1 MEFTRFSRCA
11 DGEGICYAVLM
22 RNGEGYRAVVMPA
35 TWFVAV
41 VIVCFATSCVA
52 RSVGSTG
59 AGAEVGGVRGRS
71 ESRVVEVAMELVR
84 GVEVGRTR
92 YQHRPTEVVWPS
104 EATADRPAVCYA
116 DCSGLINAV
125 LKRAYGLE
133 EAELERWMGR
143 NRPLAA
149 TYASVIADGRG
160 FVVVTRAPDLL
171 AGDIIAID
179 YEEGNKNTGH
189 TMIVASA
196 AFEMAADSVPMVQG
210 TRQWAVP
217 IIDSTGSP
225 HGKDDTRLVRG
236 ADGKTEPVTGL
247 GMGTLRVYTDS
258 AGVIVGH
265 TWGPGSKSKYWPT
278 EDREVRV
285 GRVDEAE
292 LARVTAKEGR

>member
-1 MEFTRFSRCA
+1 
-11 DGEGICYAVLM
+11 
-22 RNGEGYRAVVMPA
+22 MPA
-35 TWFVAV
+35 VWIVAV
-41 VIVCFATSCVA
+41 VTVCIAAACVP
-52 RSVGSTG
+52 RSVGG
-59 AGAEVGGVRGRS
+59 AGVGAEVGSVQGGR
-71 ESRVVEVAMELVR
+71 ESRVFETAMELVR

-104 EATADRPAVCYA
+104 EATIERPAVCYA

-133 EAELERWMGR
+133 EAELERWMGGK
-143 NRPLAA
+143 RPLAA

-189 TMIVASA
+189 TMIVAGA
-196 AFEMAADSVPMVQG
+196 AVEMAADSVPMVQG

-236 ADGKTEPVTGL
+236 ADGKTETVTGL

-278 EDREVRV
+278 KDREVRV
-285 GRVDEAE
+285 GRVDEAG
-292 LARVTAKEGR
+292 LARVTAK

>member
-1 MEFTRFSRCA
+1 MK
-11 DGEGICYAVLM
+11 
-22 RNGEGYRAVVMPA
+22 NGMGLRAVVMLA
-35 TWFVAV
+35 MWTLAGFT
-41 VIVCFATSCVA
+41 VCLAAACVP
-52 RSVGSTG
+52 RSVGS
-59 AGAEVGGVRGRS
+59 AGLAAEVGSVRGRS
-71 ESRVVEVAMELVR
+71 ESRVVEAAMELVR

-104 EATADRPAVCYA
+104 EATVERPAVCYA

-143 NRPLAA
+143 KRPLAA

-160 FVVVTRAPDLL
+160 FVVVTQAQDLQ
-171 AGDIIAID
+171 AGDVIAID

-189 TMIVASA
+189 TMIA
-196 AFEMAADSVPMVQG
+196 AGAAVEMVADSVPVVQG

-236 ADGKTEPVTGL
+236 ADGKTETVTGL

-285 GRVDEAE
+285 GRVDEAG
-292 LARVTAKEGR
+292 LARVTGK